1 MNLNREE
8 NWLLLLSVVPPFLR
22 PDLLDDK
29 DFCDRLGITL
39 PRTITIGA
47 SEARFDQHV
56 LFEAIRE
63 SYRKSTGSISVK
75 DENGLAWSIVH
86 TDDPTPAIKLSST
99 KQTLTIQ
106 PFSWLDSR
114 KATRMERFDGAL
126 THAGLPKSALPK
138 WRQLLE
144 SRSLEDHE
152 VEQLDEA
159 LKFTPR
165 AQERNLISELEGE
178 EGNADTL
185 VPSTITYYEHLCGAG
200 QAETLEELASEISP
214 PAIAKYLAWDRREGA
229 RMALVL
235 GSHPKIISSGGFDV
249 LESEEIRALAEWAAE
264 QGDLL
269 SKVSAIELSLAR
281 LEDAP
286 ELAEPAALLTEQI
299 RDLDPEDPNGRL
311 RLLTATFVYVL
322 GELSR
327 TKVLSAWRPFRRRQ
341 AALAQAALFERA
353 AFGRIQV
360 DGFAGNA
367 IRARGN
373 QYYLQCLVDLREEP
387 RWLPDFASPEQLKHE
402 MVGRISNAAE
412 FNSENIS
419 KGPLRS
425 ILKGKGKAS
434 LRKVVNF
441 PGSFLPGPLEGAA
454 SSVSNPIPPEFEALL
469 DESLM
474 EERLGPKSVIAL
486 INLHGLFSIGGEK
499 VDQVINLIRDA
510 NHRFSTDLE
519 TSQRDLL
526 IAGLANVACSTR
538 NVTLSNELRMMIRK
552 NRVDGLD
559 PPSAKEELL
568 IALSAAAA
576 HEDWE
581 AWSDFVG
588 DWSFELA
595 LTVQDKD
602 DAIALMDEL
611 ELLCI
616 IEPMLRK
623 TVGKSIAAVQ
633 AHLGF

>member
-1 MNLNREE
+1 MNLNRDEE
-8 NWLLLLSVVPPFLR
+8 RLLLLSVVPPFLR
-22 PDLLDDK
+22 PDLLDDE
-29 DFCDRLGITL
+29 DFCNRLGIT
-39 PRTITIGA
+39 PARTITIGTGDA
-47 SEARFDQHV
+47 QFDQHV

-63 SYRKSTGSISVK
+63 SYRKSKSSISVK
-75 DENGLAWSIVH
+75 DENGLEWSLAH
-86 TDDPTPAIKLSST
+86 GDDPSPAITLSSA
-99 KQTLTIQ
+99 KQNLVIQ
-106 PFSWLDSR
+106 PFSWLDGR
-114 KATRMERFDGAL
+114 RATRMERFDRAL
-126 THAGLPKSALPK
+126 THAGLPQSALPE

-144 SRSLEDHE
+144 SRSLGDRE
-152 VEQLDEA
+152 VEKLDDA
-159 LKFTPR
+159 LKLTPR
-165 AQERNLISELEGE
+165 AQQRILISELESA
-178 EGNADTL
+178 EGSADTL
-185 VPSTITYYEHLCGAG
+185 VPSTFAYYEHLCGAG
-200 QAETLEELASEISP
+200 QAETLEELASEIAP
-214 PAIAKYLAWDRREGA
+214 LAIANYLAWDRREGA

-235 GSHPKIISSGGFDV
+235 GSHPTITSSGGFDA
-249 LESEEIRALAEWAAE
+249 LESDEVRALAEWTAE

-269 SKVSAIELSLAR
+269 SKVSAIELCLAR
-281 LEDAP
+281 LREAP
-286 ELAEPAALLTEQI
+286 ELAEPATLLTEQI

-311 RLLTATFVYVL
+311 RLLTGTFVYVL

-341 AALAQAALFERA
+341 AALAQASLFERV

-360 DGFAGNA
+360 DSFAGNA

-402 MVGRISNAAE
+402 MVGRISNAAALYA
-412 FNSENIS
+412 ENIP

-425 ILKGKGKAS
+425 LLTGKGKAG
-434 LRKVVNF
+434 LRKVLHF

-454 SSVSNPIPPEFEALL
+454 RSVSNPIPPEFEALL
-469 DESLM
+469 DESLTG
-474 EERLGPKSVIAL
+474 ERLGPKSVIAL

-499 VDQVINLIRDA
+499 IEQVIGLIRDA
-510 NHRFSTDLE
+510 NHRFSADLE
-519 TSQRDLL
+519 TSQRNLL

-552 NRVDGLD
+552 NRVDRLD
-559 PPSAKEELL
+559 PPGAKEELL
-568 IALSAAAA
+568 TALLAGAA
-576 HEDWE
+576 HEDLE
-581 AWSDFVG
+581 AWVDFVG

-616 IEPMLRK
+616 IEPILRR

-633 AHLGF
+633 AHLGI